1 MNIAIV
7 AYKITRQQETS
18 AATKTIHTASR
29 ERKGLRGNRRLL
41 FYLTT
46 LLLLLPLTLPPTLRA
61 QTFQSVPPIV
71 FTKTVNS
78 TSNPLPQVITV
89 ASTGTAFNF
98 YASVVN
104 GTGGSWLTQN
114 TNSSYSQET
123 PFGLTLT
130 ANPDVS
136 LAAGTYTAQL
146 SLKPSG
152 SSTATIVPATLIV
165 EPASATFFDELPGG
179 LDFSMVAKGNTP
191 PGQTL
196 SIRNAGAGTLAWS
209 ATTST
214 ADGGNWIKLSAASG
228 TAPSAPIV
236 SITPASLPE
245 SGQVVGTFTGQ
256 VLLKTG
262 SDSVT
267 IPITVIVGDTG
278 GNPVFEQ
285 LQPVS
290 FTKTVNSTSEP
301 LSQVINVSGTGS
313 SFDFYAVAIQGTGG
327 SWLSQST
334 NSSYAQGTS
343 HAITLTADPVD
354 NLAAGVYTAQVLLTS
369 LGGHEV
375 QVIPVTLTVEPASS
389 TYFDELPGELTF
401 SMVASGVAPPTQLLP
416 MRNAGTG
423 TLNWSATV
431 STSDGG
437 GWLTFS
443 PLSGTAPS
451 VPSVGINP
459 AKLPQSGQVVGTFT
473 GQVLLT
479 SGTDSVTIPVT
490 VAVGD
495 AGSNPVFQQL
505 NPVNF
510 TKTVNST
517 SEPLSQVIT
526 VASTGNSFNFYAS
539 VISGTGGN
547 WLSQSTNSS
556 YSQATPYAIT
566 LTANP
571 ATTLAAGTYTAEVLL
586 TAYGGGESM
595 IVPVTLTVESNTVSY
610 FDELPGEL
618 TFSMVTSGTAPPS
631 QLVQIRNAGSGSL
644 SFTVSV
650 STSDGG
656 KWLTASAASGTA
668 PYLLSIGVNP
678 SALPQSGQ
686 VVGTFTG
693 QILLTSGT
701 GSVTIPVSVSVGDT
715 ASNPVFRQLNPISFV
730 KAVDSTSQ
738 PLPQIITVPSSG
750 DSFNFYASVINGTG
764 GNWLTQSTNSSYAQ
778 ATPYVITLAAN
789 PATTLAAGTYTA
801 EVLLTSSGDH
811 ESQVI
816 PVTLTVAPGNTAYFD
831 ELPGGLTF
839 SSQPTGVAIPSQ
851 PLLIRNAGTGALNWA
866 ATTSTADGGK
876 WLTLNSYS
884 GLAPSSP
891 SVSIVPANL
900 PNAGKVA
907 GTFTG
912 QILLQS
918 ASGMVTVPVTVTLG
932 DSVFVQA
939 PGLSFTIN
947 QGGAAPAS
955 QSLPVASTDTN
966 FAFYASAINGTGGN
980 WLSQS
985 TNSSYEQQTPYT
997 MTVNAT
1003 PAANLAAGV
1012 YTSQIYLLSSTGA
1025 ESSVVPVTLTV
1036 SSSTATP
1043 VPTFNP
1049 PGGSYSSNQS
1059 ISLAD
1064 TNGDAVIYYTT
1075 DGSTPT
1081 TSSARYSKPL
1091 LVTATQTVKAIAIS
1105 PAFAQSAVASAT
1117 YTITAPVADTPAAA
1131 STITI
1136 SEATSGV
1143 TVYYTTNGTTPTSAS
1158 AVYTGPIMLN
1168 ANSVLKFI
1176 AIGPNYTSST
1186 VRTVTTTIQ

>member
-1 MNIAIV
+1 
-7 AYKITRQQETS
+7 
-18 AATKTIHTASR
+18 
-29 ERKGLRGNRRLL
+29 
-41 FYLTT
+41 
-46 LLLLLPLTLPPTLRA
+46 
-61 QTFQSVPPIV
+61 
-71 FTKTVNS
+71 
-78 TSNPLPQVITV
+78 
-89 ASTGTAFNF
+89 
-98 YASVVN
+98 
-104 GTGGSWLTQN
+104 
-114 TNSSYSQET
+114 
-123 PFGLTLT
+123 
-130 ANPDVS
+130 
-136 LAAGTYTAQL
+136 
-146 SLKPSG
+146 
-152 SSTATIVPATLIV
+152 
-165 EPASATFFDELPGG
+165 
-179 LDFSMVAKGNTP
+179 
-191 PGQTL
+191 
-196 SIRNAGAGTLAWS
+196 
-209 ATTST
+209 
-214 ADGGNWIKLSAASG
+214 
-228 TAPSAPIV
+228 
-236 SITPASLPE
+236 
-245 SGQVVGTFTGQ
+245 
-256 VLLKTG
+256 
-262 SDSVT
+262 
-267 IPITVIVGDTG
+267 
-278 GNPVFEQ
+278 
-285 LQPVS
+285 
-290 FTKTVNSTSEP
+290 
-301 LSQVINVSGTGS
+301 
-313 SFDFYAVAIQGTGG
+313 
-327 SWLSQST
+327 
-334 NSSYAQGTS
+334 
-343 HAITLTADPVD
+343 
-354 NLAAGVYTAQVLLTS
+354 
-369 LGGHEV
+369 
-375 QVIPVTLTVEPASS
+375 
-389 TYFDELPGELTF
+389 
-401 SMVASGVAPPTQLLP
+401 
-416 MRNAGTG
+416 
-423 TLNWSATV
+423 
-431 STSDGG
+431 
-437 GWLTFS
+437 
-443 PLSGTAPS
+443 
-451 VPSVGINP
+451 
-459 AKLPQSGQVVGTFT
+459 
-473 GQVLLT
+473 
-479 SGTDSVTIPVT
+479 
-490 VAVGD
+490 
-495 AGSNPVFQQL
+495 
-505 NPVNF
+505 
-510 TKTVNST
+510 
-517 SEPLSQVIT
+517 
-526 VASTGNSFNFYAS
+526 
-539 VISGTGGN
+539 
-547 WLSQSTNSS
+547 
-556 YSQATPYAIT
+556 
-566 LTANP
+566 
-571 ATTLAAGTYTAEVLL
+571 
-586 TAYGGGESM
+586 
-595 IVPVTLTVESNTVSY
+595 
-610 FDELPGEL
+610 
-618 TFSMVTSGTAPPS
+618 
-631 QLVQIRNAGSGSL
+631 
-644 SFTVSV
+644 
-650 STSDGG
+650 
-656 KWLTASAASGTA
+656 
-668 PYLLSIGVNP
+668 
-678 SALPQSGQ
+678 
-686 VVGTFTG
+686 
-693 QILLTSGT
+693 
-701 GSVTIPVSVSVGDT
+701 
-715 ASNPVFRQLNPISFV
+715 
-730 KAVDSTSQ
+730 
-738 PLPQIITVPSSG
+738 LPQITTVPSSG